1 MEDISELYKEG
12 NSLFKEKKYREAI
25 ECYEKCLDINSSCT
39 YIFLEIARA
48 YFMLK
53 DYDNALKNFRDY
65 IDYSNYIDINIYP
78 YISYCLY
85 KKKDYNG
92 ALEVFD
98 NTQETSDMTNPHQ
111 IPLVK
116 LDELLDDGY
125 TYMARVYVRLADK
138 YSKESKYNSALELYQ
153 EAIKIDPEI
162 ENEYKEEINK
172 LKIIANT
179 LSKADDY
186 FKKGNNAYNDK
197 EYSKAVEY
205 YETSIEFNPDNDL
218 AYLNNADAY
227 YKLEKYNSALEYYN
241 KYIEKTGNIEDYT
254 YFRIAYCNDELK
266 NYDKAIEYYNKAI
279 ELDDKDAA
287 AYNNRALIYKNKKE
301 YELALDNFNKAIE
314 LQPDKI
320 LYRKNRIDLFIEI
333 KNYNSALNDY
343 LYLMD
348 IKNYDEPDKYLKG
361 VDKCLKNGADIEKA
375 IECYEKYFQYYKE
388 TKIDILKNYVDLYK
402 KTKKYN
408 EAIEIYTQ
416 FINDFDDNIELYKE
430 RANLFFYHLKDYQKA
445 LDDFNIVYDYYQNK
459 ENQNLIIHEIHLK
472 RGECYKELGAFDLAI
487 ADLTEGIKY
496 YNQARS
502 YKLRAQAYENI
513 NNIALAISDY
523 EKVIELTNS
532 EKEKTDCKN
541 RINDLRNIKTKNIY
555 IESCSMA
562 EILSIEGFNSA
573 KANKFFKLRKEKT
586 WYKLENFAKDL
597 GLFNPQFMTS
607 KDAKRLI
614 FPAKPM
620 VEYGKRKIDF

>member
-25 ECYEKCLDINSSCT
+25 ECYKKCLDINSGCT

-48 YFMLK
+48 YFMRK
-53 DYDNALKNFRDY
+53 DYDNALENFSNY
-65 IDYSNYIDINIYP
+65 IDYSSYNDINIYP

-85 KKKDYNG
+85 KKKDYIG
-92 ALEVFD
+92 ALEAFGYTEESSD
-98 NTQETSDMTNPHQ
+98 ITSPHQ

-125 TYMARVYVRLADK
+125 TYMARVHVGLADE
-138 YSKESKYNSALELYQ
+138 YLKESKYASALELYQ
-153 EAIKIDPEI
+153 EAIEIDPEI

-172 LKIIANT
+172 LKIIVNT
-179 LSKADDY
+179 LNKADDY
-186 FKKGNNAYNDK
+186 FEKGNNAYDNE

-205 YETSIEFNPDNDL
+205 YETSLEFNPDNDL

-227 YKLEKYNSALEYYN
+227 YELEEYNSALEYYN
-241 KYIEKTGNIEDYT
+241 KYIEKTENIEDYV
-254 YFRIAYCNDELK
+254 YFKIAYCNDELE
-266 NYDKAIEYYNKAI
+266 NYDKAFEYYNKAI
-279 ELDDKDAA
+279 ELDNENAV
-287 AYNNRALIYKNKKE
+287 AYNNRALNYQDRKE
-301 YELALDNFNKAIE
+301 YKLALEDFNKAIE
-314 LQPDKI
+314 LDSEEI
-320 LYRKNRIDLFIEI
+320 LYRKNRVDLFIEI
-333 KNYNSALNDY
+333 KDYNSALDDY

-348 IKNYDEPDKYLKG
+348 IKDYDEPDKYLKG
-361 VDKCLKNGADIEKA
+361 VDKCFKNGADIEKV
-375 IECYEKYFQYYKE
+375 IECYEKYFHYYKE
-388 TKIDILKNYVDLYK
+388 TRINILKNYVDLYK
-402 KTKKYN
+402 KMKKYN
-408 EAIEIYTQ
+408 DAIEKYTQ
-416 FINDFDDNIELYKE
+416 FINDFEDNIEFYIE
-430 RANLFFYHLKDYQKA
+430 RANLFFYYLKDYQKA
-445 LDDFNIVYDYYQNK
+445 LDDFNIIMDYYQNK
-459 ENQNLIIHEIHLK
+459 DLIISEIHLK

-487 ADLTEGIKY
+487 ADLTIGIQCH
-496 YNQARS
+496 NQARN
-502 YKLRAQAYENI
+502 YRLRAQAYENI
-513 NNIALAISDY
+513 NDIASAIADY
-523 EKVIELTNS
+523 EKVIELTSS

-541 RINDLRNIKTKNIY
+541 RINDLRNIKTKNIC
-555 IESCSMA
+555 IENCSMA
-562 EILSIEGFNSA
+562 EILSIEGINSS